1 MFGTRIELSG
11 KDQGGEGGGG
21 GGLADFQ
28 LGDDRN
34 TSSSRQGPLGLKAYF
49 EARRIKSWMHFLN
62 LSKDSS
68 ILGSDR
74 VVNLEVTFMVP
85 LAPKKNVLK
94 QIDHEST
101 KKNYCI

>member
-49 EARRIKSWMHFLN
+49 EARRIKS
-62 LSKDSS
+62 
-68 ILGSDR
+68 
-74 VVNLEVTFMVP
+74 
-85 LAPKKNVLK
+85 
-94 QIDHEST
+94 
-101 KKNYCI
+101 

>member
-11 KDQGGEGGGG
+11 KDQGGEGG

-49 EARRIKSWMHFLN
+49 EARRIK
-62 LSKDSS
+62 
-68 ILGSDR
+68 I
-74 VVNLEVTFMVP
+74 
-85 LAPKKNVLK
+85 
-94 QIDHEST
+94 
-101 KKNYCI
+101 

>member
-1 MFGTRIELSG
+1 MVETPVPPGRGLWVLRLISKHAGFNLNTFSESVT
-11 KDQGGEGGGG
+11 KD
-21 GGLADFQ
+21 
-28 LGDDRN
+28 
-34 TSSSRQGPLGLKAYF
+34 T
-49 EARRIKSWMHFLN
+49 
-62 LSKDSS
+62 S
-68 ILGSDR
+68 ILGSDN